1 MHISDPSLKSASRPH
16 HTSWFADLVRAPL
29 ARRPAAAPVPRPP
42 RQRLVAY
49 AMLAVGS
56 LCITLYSFAT
66 LFASP
71 LSTSSAGSAA
81 WSVEVAATGDR
92 PVTVLAFGREVG
104 LHLVRVPSANSGDP
118 ARVIPARLAD
128 AELHLISLGWS
139 PLSVRTAAPP
149 GQPAMSLAAQSR
161 TVTVFQTPDR
171 TGVRNG
177 W

>member
-1 MHISDPSLKSASRPH
+1 MHISDPSLRSASRSR
-16 HTSWFADLVRAPL
+16 HTSWFADIIHAPL
-29 ARRPAAAPVPRPP
+29 ARRPVAAPVPRPA
-42 RQRLVAY
+42 RQRLAAY
-49 AMLAVGS
+49 ALLAVGS
-56 LCITLYSFAT
+56 LGITLYSLAT

-71 LSTSSAGSAA
+71 LSTSSAGSVA
-81 WSVEVAATGDR
+81 WSVEVTATGDR
-92 PVTVLAFGREVG
+92 PVSVLAYGREVG

-139 PLSVRTAAPP
+139 PLSVRTSAPP
-149 GQPAMSLAAQSR
+149 GQPAMSLSAQSR
-161 TVTVFQTPDR
+161 TVTVFQAPDR